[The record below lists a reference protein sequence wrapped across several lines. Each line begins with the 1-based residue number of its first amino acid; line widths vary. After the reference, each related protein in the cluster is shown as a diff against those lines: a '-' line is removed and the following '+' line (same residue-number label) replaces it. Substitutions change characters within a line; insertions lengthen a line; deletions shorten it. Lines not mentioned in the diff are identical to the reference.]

1 MIESTR
7 SQKYPDVL
15 GVDVELSTGN
25 AFDFHVTVSSPYD
38 SVQRYAD
45 AFRVQG
51 TDGTV
56 FGARKLLH
64 DHANEQPFT
73 RALKG
78 VAIPAGVRT
87 VVVQARDQQYGY
99 GGRMLEVALPGR

>member
-7 SQKYPDVL
+7 SRKFPDVL
-15 GVDVELSTGN
+15 GVDVQPSTGN
-25 AFDFHVTVSSPYD
+25 AFDFHVTISSPYD
-38 SVQRYAD
+38 SAQRYAN

-56 FGARKLLH
+56 FGERKLLH

-73 RALKG
+73 RELKG
-78 VAIPAGVRT
+78 VAIPAGVT
-87 VVVQARDQQYGY
+87 TIVVQARDQQFGY
-99 GGRMLEVALPGR
+99 GGRAVEIALPGR

>member
-1 MIESTR
+1 MIESTG
-7 SQKYPDVL
+7 SQKFPDVL
-15 GVDVELSTGN
+15 GVDVQASTGN

-38 SVQRYAD
+38 SIQRYAD

-51 TDGTV
+51 ANGTV
-56 FGARKLLH
+56 FGERKLLH

-73 RALKG
+73 RELKG

-87 VVVQARDQQYGY
+87 VVVQARDQQHGY
-99 GGRMLEVALPGR
+99 GGRMVEVALPGR